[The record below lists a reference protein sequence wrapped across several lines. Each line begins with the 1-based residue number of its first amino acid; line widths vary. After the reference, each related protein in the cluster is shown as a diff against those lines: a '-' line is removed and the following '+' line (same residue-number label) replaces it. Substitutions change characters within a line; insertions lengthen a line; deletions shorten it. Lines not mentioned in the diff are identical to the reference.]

1 MELDQYK
8 PHNINELLD
17 LIVDRITRFT
27 MAENVIVYLYDADD
41 QMLFNRAGKDIEVM
55 ELQFPLGK
63 GLVGKSLDE
72 LRPYIIPDVSK
83 DKDFDPKVD
92 TVAKDQ
98 IKSLLIVPISNEKK
112 DRIGVIELINKKEGA
127 FTHDDLT
134 FVEAMSAQAG
144 ISIENTVLFG
154 ELLTTRDREKKLIE
168 EIKTQN
174 SDLQKAFMQLDEK
187 SQKIEETS
195 KRIRKVRNIG
205 FTFIGV
211 VVLIIF
217 YFLWPS
223 SSSSSSPAYV
233 PTKAPTFS
241 TEQGQTYE
249 RYTVTPQPV
258 TLPLTTSGIL
268 QPAQMVN
275 VFAPFAGIIKDV
287 NFQFGSTVEKGQ
299 KLIELDSTK
308 IESEYRTAQVDEIKK
323 KQDLLKIKN
332 WEKGSKMT
340 EAYRSLAKAED
351 ELALA
356 KDEYESSQLL
366 YNKGAISKRD
376 LDAAKRKIASSED
389 ALLKANESLE
399 ATRQEDN
406 PQEILFKDYDWQNA
420 KLKET
425 QLKGKLERAILYSPV
440 PGVAIKPLASSSG
453 SKDQG
458 GVVQNVERG
467 ISVAEDAIFLSIAD
481 LSRLSVSS
489 TVDEIEVNQVRPG
502 QDVTITGDGFKGVT
516 LHGEVTYVSSEAKS
530 SGRKPQFE
538 IKVTT
543 DPLTDEQRKAVKLG
557 MSAYLSIN
565 TYTNPNALMVPF
577 RAVQITREGKF
588 VYRITE
594 GATQPEKVQVETGI
608 TTPVTGTVEIVNGLN
623 SGDTILLL

>member
-1 MELDQYK
+1 
-8 PHNINELLD
+8 
-17 LIVDRITRFT
+17 
-27 MAENVIVYLYDADD
+27 
-41 QMLFNRAGKDIEVM
+41 
-55 ELQFPLGK
+55 
-63 GLVGKSLDE
+63 
-72 LRPYIIPDVSK
+72 
-83 DKDFDPKVD
+83 
-92 TVAKDQ
+92 
-98 IKSLLIVPISNEKK
+98 
-112 DRIGVIELINKKEGA
+112 
-127 FTHDDLT
+127 
-134 FVEAMSAQAG
+134 
-144 ISIENTVLFG
+144 LFG

-399 ATRQEDN
+399 ATRQEGN

-565 TYTNPNALMVPF
+565 TYTNPYALMVPF

>member
-217 YFLWPS
+217 YF
-223 SSSSSSPAYV
+223 Y
-233 PTKAPTFS
+233 
-241 TEQGQTYE
+241 GH
-249 RYTVTPQPV
+249 
-258 TLPLTTSGIL
+258 
-268 QPAQMVN
+268 
-275 VFAPFAGIIKDV
+275 
-287 NFQFGSTVEKGQ
+287 
-299 KLIELDSTK
+299 
-308 IESEYRTAQVDEIKK
+308 
-323 KQDLLKIKN
+323 
-332 WEKGSKMT
+332 
-340 EAYRSLAKAED
+340 
-351 ELALA
+351 LAL
-356 KDEYESSQLL
+356 
-366 YNKGAISKRD
+366 R
-376 LDAAKRKIASSED
+376 
-389 ALLKANESLE
+389 ALAQ
-399 ATRQEDN
+399 RMCQ
-406 PQEILFKDYDWQNA
+406 
-420 KLKET
+420 
-425 QLKGKLERAILYSPV
+425 R
-440 PGVAIKPLASSSG
+440 KPLHLAQN
-453 SKDQG
+453 KDKRM
-458 GVVQNVERG
+458 N
-467 ISVAEDAIFLSIAD
+467 AI
-481 LSRLSVSS
+481 RLHHS
-489 TVDEIEVNQVRPG
+489 
-502 QDVTITGDGFKGVT
+502 
-516 LHGEVTYVSSEAKS
+516 L
-530 SGRKPQFE
+530 
-538 IKVTT
+538 
-543 DPLTDEQRKAVKLG
+543 
-557 MSAYLSIN
+557 
-565 TYTNPNALMVPF
+565 
-577 RAVQITREGKF
+577 
-588 VYRITE
+588 
-594 GATQPEKVQVETGI
+594 
-608 TTPVTGTVEIVNGLN
+608 
-623 SGDTILLL
+623 